1 MLLYCATTAASYDGG
16 GGGGGGSGGGGA
28 GSSSKTSGAGSGGVD
43 VSNVPVTSGGS
54 TAHHLLLPR
63 RTSAGLNV
71 SHGAVVN
78 LILGP
83 PPGSTVATVGGE
95 FFVYFCKVH

>member
-1 MLLYCATTAASYDGG
+1 MASCEGGSGASGGGSGGGGG
-16 GGGGGGSGGGGA
+16 GGGGGGS
-28 GSSSKTSGAGSGGVD
+28 SSKTSATGSGGVEI
-43 VSNVPVTSGGS
+43 VGSVGSASGGS

-63 RTSAGLNV
+63 KASGGINV

-83 PPGSTVATVGGE
+83 PPGSAVSAVAGRYL
-95 FFVYFCKVH
+95 FISPF